1 MLRISSSV
9 IDRDESKVFFIAEI
23 GINHNGDV
31 ELAKKL
37 IDIAAASGADA
48 VKFQKR
54 SVEDSFT
61 AKRLNQPYLTK
72 NSWGETYGKHKH
84 HLELGFEKYRELIDY
99 AHKAGLLFGC
109 TPCDHPSVQ
118 LLYDLGIDFYK
129 CASGDL
135 RNVPLLR
142 DIASRGIPM
151 IISTG
156 MSTIKDVYTIHKILT
171 SCDAQFAILSCTST
185 YPTPIEDVNLNVI
198 KSYLE
203 CFPHTVIG
211 YSGHELGYFPTIAAV
226 ALGARIVERHI
237 TMDRNM
243 RGSDHIASLD
253 PEQLD
258 IVIKGIRDLE
268 KALGSNVKKIRDSE
282 KPFIEKLCKSI
293 VLAKD
298 VKAGEVLDE
307 KTLSVKHPGT
317 GISPLMWDSLLG
329 KKVVVGLKKDQLLL
343 EEHLEP

>member
-1 MLRISSSV
+1 MLRIGSSV
-9 IDRDESKVFFIAEI
+9 IDRNESKVFFIAEI
-23 GINHNGDV
+23 GINHNGNI
-31 ELAKKL
+31 ELAKQL
-37 IDIAAASGADA
+37 INIAAASGADA

-61 AKRLNQPYLTK
+61 AERLEQPYLTK

-84 HLELGFEKYRELIDY
+84 HLELEMDQYKQLIDH
-99 AHKAGLLFGC
+99 AHSMGLLFGC

-118 LLYDLGIDFYK
+118 MLYDLGVDFYK

-135 RNVPLLR
+135 RNIPLLR

-156 MSTIKDVYTIHKILT
+156 MSSMKDVYAVYKMLVG
-171 SCDAQFAILSCTST
+171 CEAQFAILSCTST
-185 YPTPIEDVNLNVI
+185 YPTPMEDVNLNVI

-211 YSGHELGYFPTIAAV
+211 YSGHELGYIPTIAAV

-237 TMDRNM
+237 TMDRTM

-258 IVIKGIRDLE
+258 VVVKGIRDLE
-268 KALGSNVKKIRDSE
+268 KALGSNVKRIRESE
-282 KPFIEKLCKSI
+282 KPFMEKLCKSV

-307 KTLSVKHPGT
+307 KNLSVKHPGT
-317 GISPLMWDSLLG
+317 GISPLMWDSLIG
-329 KKVVVGLKKDQLLL
+329 KRVIVELKKDQLLL
-343 EEHLEP
+343 EKHLE

>member
-1 MLRISSSV
+1 MLRIGSST
-9 IDRDESKVFFIAEI
+9 INRDESKVFFIAEI

-37 IDIAAASGADA
+37 INIASAAGADA

-61 AKRLNQPYLTK
+61 TDRLEKPYLTK

-84 HLELGFEKYRELIDY
+84 HLELGMDQYKELIDH
-99 AHKAGLLFGC
+99 AHSMGLLFGC

-118 LLYDLGIDFYK
+118 MLYDLGVDFYK

-135 RNVPLLR
+135 RNIPLLR

-156 MSTIKDVYTIHKILT
+156 MSSMKDVYAVYKMLVG
-171 SCDAQFAILSCTST
+171 CEAQFAILSCTST
-185 YPTPIEDVNLNVI
+185 YPTPMEDVNLNVI

-203 CFPHTVIG
+203 CFPRTVIG
-211 YSGHELGYFPTIAAV
+211 YSGHELGYIPTIAAV
-226 ALGARIVERHI
+226 ALGARIIERHI
-237 TMDRNM
+237 TIDRTM

-258 IVIKGIRDLE
+258 VVVKGVRDLE
-268 KALGSNVKKIRDSE
+268 KALGSNVKRIRESE
-282 KPFIEKLCKSI
+282 KPFMEKLCKSV

-307 KTLSVKHPGT
+307 KNLCVKHPGT
-317 GISPLMWDSLLG
+317 GISPLMWDSLIG
-329 KKVVVGLKKDQLLL
+329 KRVVVELKRDQLLL
-343 EEHLEP
+343 EEHLE

>member
-1 MLRISSSV
+1 MLNIGSS
-9 IDRDESKVFFIAEI
+9 IINRDKSKVFFIAEI

-37 IDIAAASGADA
+37 INIAASSGADA

-61 AKRLNQPYLTK
+61 KERLQQPYLTS

-84 HLELGFEKYRELIDY
+84 HLELDFKDYKELIDH
-99 AHKAGLLFGC
+99 AHSMGLLFGC

-118 LLYDLGIDFYK
+118 MLYELGIDFYK

-135 RNVPLLR
+135 RNIPLLK
-142 DIASRGIPM
+142 DIASRNIPM

-156 MSTIKDVYTIHKILT
+156 MSSMKDVYTIHKMLVQ
-171 SCDAQFAILSCTST
+171 CNAKFAILSCTST
-185 YPTPIEDVNLNVI
+185 YPTPMEDVNLNVI

-203 CFPHTVIG
+203 CFPQTVIG
-211 YSGHELGYFPTIAAV
+211 YSGHELGYIPTIAAV
-226 ALGARIVERHI
+226 ALGARIIERHI
-237 TMDRNM
+237 TIDRTM

-253 PEQLD
+253 PDQLD
-258 IVIKGIRDLE
+258 VVIKGIRDLE
-268 KALGSNVKKIRDSE
+268 KALGTNIKSIRESE
-282 KPFIEKLCKSI
+282 KPFIEKLCKSV

-298 VKAGEVLDE
+298 VKIGEILNE
-307 KTLSVKHPGT
+307 KNLCVKHPGT
-317 GISPLMWDSLLG
+317 GISPLIWDSLMG
-329 KKVVVGLKKDQLLL
+329 KKFVVELKKDQLLL
-343 EEHLEP
+343 EEHFE

>member
-1 MLRISSSV
+1 MLRIGSSI
-9 IDRDESKVFFIAEI
+9 IDCNKSKVFFIAEI

-37 IDIAAASGADA
+37 IDIAAAAGADA

-61 AKRLNQPYLTK
+61 AERLDQPYLTK

-84 HLELGFEKYRELIDY
+84 HLELGFKEYKEIIDY
-99 AHKAGLLFGC
+99 AHGVGLLFGC

-118 LLYDLGIDFYK
+118 MLYDLGVDFYK

-156 MSTIKDVYTIHKILT
+156 MSSMRDVYAIHKILVK
-171 SCDAQFAILSCTST
+171 CDAQFAILSCTST
-185 YPTPIEDVNLNVI
+185 YPTPMEDVNLNVI

-203 CFPHTVIG
+203 CFPQTVIG
-211 YSGHELGYFPTIAAV
+211 YSGHELGYVPTIAAV

-237 TMDRNM
+237 TMDRTM

-258 IVIKGIRDLE
+258 VVIKGVRDLE
-268 KALGSNVKKIRDSE
+268 KALGSNVKRIRESE
-282 KPFIEKLCKSI
+282 KPFMEKLCKSV

-298 VKAGEVLDE
+298 VKAGETLNE
-307 KTLSVKHPGT
+307 KSLCVKHPGT
-317 GISPLMWDSLLG
+317 GVSPLMWDSLMG
-329 KKVVVGLKKDQLLL
+329 KEVVVELKKDQLLL
-343 EEHLEP
+343 EKHLK